1 MLPSI
6 IQTGLLQILQEK
18 NGGSPALL
26 YVRSVGGG
34 CINDAQVVKTN
45 QGWYFIKYNHGSLYP
60 GMFEAEARGLKI
72 LEKADAV
79 RVPQVI
85 GTGIAGK
92 YEFLMLEYLESG
104 RQEKHFWEH
113 FGRGLAGLHKHAA
126 KQFGL
131 DHDNYIGSLPQ
142 SNAFSNH
149 WKDFFISQRIE
160 PQLRLSRQS
169 GKADSHLVSL
179 FEQLFARLDAFFPQE
194 PPALLHGDLWS
205 GNYLPGPDGEAVI
218 IDPAVYYG
226 HRYMDLGMTRLF
238 GGFSPEFY
246 MAYQEEYPLESHWKE
261 GLEIANLYPLMVHL
275 NLFGGGYPGSVRQ
288 VLKKYS

>member
-1 MLPSI
+1 MLPLEIQKELGYI
-6 IQTGLLQILQEK
+6 IQQQRGLAPVLSEI
-18 NGGSPALL
+18 
-26 YVRSVGGG
+26 RTVGGG
-34 CINDAQVVKTN
+34 CINDAQVVATDL
-45 QGWYFIKYNHGSLYP
+45 GRYFVKYNLSDRYP
-60 GMFEAEARGLKI
+60 GMFEAEARGLEV
-72 LEKADAV
+72 LEKAGELK
-79 RVPQVI
+79 VPGVI
-85 GTGIAGK
+85 AHGTAGR
-92 YEFLMLEYLESG
+92 YAFLVLEYLDSG
-104 RQEKHFWEH
+104 PRQKDFWEQ
-113 FGRGLAGLHKHAA
+113 FGRGLARLHRHTHEH
-126 KQFGL
+126 FGL

-142 SNAFSNH
+142 SNHSCAH
-149 WKDFFISQRIE
+149 WKDFFITQRIGH
-160 PQLRLSRQS
+160 QL
-169 GKADSHLVSL
+169 SL
-179 FEQLFARLDAFFPQE
+179 AQRARKIDTSLEKKFESLFARLDAFFPQE

-275 NLFGGGYPGSVRQ
+275 NLFGRGYLGSVRQ